1 MNRSGLLAV
10 AGVLAFGLGLAT
22 LAVPGLVALGAE
34 GAVLV
39 VVGVLALV
47 QLVRVARARYRG
59 QNRRAGT
66 ADPELSADVES
77 PGADL
82 GAVLDAFDA
91 DGYRYAQGG
100 RRRSQLRRVAVEA
113 LTRSDDCSEAEARE
127 RIATGTWTDDPVAA
141 AFLADDDGDDVPRLS
156 QLGSRL
162 RSHLRSRL
170 TAESAYQRRIR
181 RTIDAIAAVAGI
193 SSGPA
198 ATTDSA
204 AESRSRLAGLRRR
217 LTGDVGTDDV
227 ETGDVETGDP
237 PSAWGDV
244 GESRRRSTGHW
255 RGVSAVALAGI
266 AVGVLAEQA
275 TALLVGVVGI
285 SYAAYARSTT
295 APSPTLSVE
304 RTLSVETPSPGESVT
319 VTVSVTNDGDR
330 ALPDLRLVDGV
341 PPALSVVDGSP
352 RLGTALRAG
361 ETASYEYAVE
371 ASRGNHAFE
380 PVHVVARNLAGTA
393 ERERT
398 VSPGGTTT
406 IRCVPPLEPVE
417 TAVPVRRQPTGLTG
431 RAKTDV
437 GGEGTEF
444 FATRPYRPGDPLHRI
459 DWNRR
464 AKSGDLATLELREE
478 RSVTVVLVV
487 DASDGAAVGPEPRGS
502 TAIDRSVD
510 GARRAFSALLDD
522 GNRVGVAALAD
533 DDCWIPPGAG
543 EVHRTRVREL
553 LATDP
558 AFTPGGRPP
567 SPSFYAWFSRLRSR
581 LPGDAQVVLFS
592 PLCSDAAVLAATR
605 LEAHGYPVTVVSPD
619 PTSRRTTGN
628 RLAAVVRRFR
638 TADLRSGGVP
648 VVDWDWEDPLAVALA
663 RSTRRWSR

>member
-1 MNRSGLLAV
+1 VNRSGLLAV

-39 VVGVLALV
+39 VVGLLALV
-47 QLVRVARARYRG
+47 QIVRVGRARYRG
-59 QNRRAGT
+59 QIRRAGT
-66 ADPELSADVES
+66 ADAELSADVES

-82 GAVLDAFDA
+82 GAVLDEFDP

-113 LTRSDDCSEAEARE
+113 LTRSDDCSEPEARE
-127 RIATGTWTDDPVAA
+127 RIATGIWTDDPVAA
-141 AFLADDDGDDVPRLS
+141 AFLAEDDGDDLPLLS

-162 RSHLRSRL
+162 RSRLRSRL
-170 TAESAYQRRIR
+170 TTESAYQRRIR
-181 RTIDAIAAVAGI
+181 RTTDAIAAVTGLPP
-193 SSGPA
+193 GPA
-198 ATTDSA
+198 TADSA
-204 AESRSRLAGLRRR
+204 AGFRSRSRLAGIGQR
-217 LTGDVGTDDV
+217 L
-227 ETGDVETGDP
+227 TGDVETGEP
-237 PSAWGDV
+237 PSTWDDTDQ
-244 GESRRRSTGHW
+244 SRRRSTWHW
-255 RGVSAVALAGI
+255 RGVSAVALVGI

-304 RTLSVETPSPGESVT
+304 RTLSPETPSPGESVT
-319 VTVSVTNDGDR
+319 VTVSVTNEGDR
-330 ALPDLRLVDGV
+330 TLPDLRLVDGV

-361 ETASYEYAVE
+361 ETVSCEYAVE
-371 ASRGNHAFE
+371 ARRGSHAFD
-380 PVHVVARNLAGTA
+380 PIHVVARNLAGTA

-398 VSPGGTTT
+398 VSPAEATP
-406 IRCVPPLEPVE
+406 IQCVPPLEPVE

-431 RAKTDV
+431 RAKTDI
-437 GGEGTEF
+437 GGEGAEF

-487 DASDGAAVGPEPRGS
+487 DASDGAAVGPEPREA

-510 GARRAFSALLDD
+510 GARQAFTALLDD

-533 DDCWIPPGAG
+533 GDCWIPPGAG

-558 AFTPGGRPP
+558 AFAPGRRPP
-567 SPSFYAWFSRLRSR
+567 SPSFYAWFSRLRRR

-592 PLCSDAAVLAATR
+592 PLCSDDAVLAATR

-619 PTSRRTTGN
+619 PTSRQTTGN

-638 TADLRSGGVP
+638 MADLRSGGVP
-648 VVDWDWEDPLAVALA
+648 VVDWGWDDPLAVALA